1 MELRGRLFDIVRDY
15 LTGLFRI
22 TLEVGAIPSGIDAI
36 RDHDLRINLTRWRE
50 KRSLSANAYYWVLV
64 SKIADVISQESKEP
78 VSTTEIHNDLLRR
91 YGQIEIIDGQPVTMF
106 LLDTEEAEKRA
117 LNADTYHIK
126 PTSHTRVGKDGRT
139 YRAYRMLRGSSEY
152 DSKEMSIL
160 IDGTVS
166 EAKHMNIETLPEED
180 LERMLRE
187 YEVNHSDRQ

>member
-139 YRAYRMLRGSSEY
+139 YRAYRMLRGSS
-152 DSKEMSIL
+152 
-160 IDGTVS
+160 V
-166 EAKHMNIETLPEED
+166 
-180 LERMLRE
+180 
-187 YEVNHSDRQ
+187 